1 MIDSQP
7 FMYISIRKCVPYFF
21 LKRRNRLICKT
32 NLLSRALWVVFDM
45 GASYPR
51 LPLRNA
57 LRVAVEW
64 VSFFK
69 MWHNI
74 YTSTDWLCKYILFFP
89 NIQILFME
97 FYRFFYDT
105 YHIDKEN

>member
-7 FMYISIRKCVPYFF
+7 FLYISIRKCVPYFF

-45 GASYPR
+45 GASYPP

-64 VSFFK
+64 VPFFQSVTQ
-69 MWHNI
+69 HI
-74 YTSTDWLCKYILFFP
+74 TSTDWLCKYTSK
-89 NIQILFME
+89 
-97 FYRFFYDT
+97 Y
-105 YHIDKEN
+105 

>member
-1 MIDSQP
+1 MIDGQP

-32 NLLSRALWVVFDM
+32 NLLPRALWVVFDM
-45 GASYPR
+45 GASYPP

-64 VSFFK
+64 VSIFK
-69 MWHNI
+69 V
-74 YTSTDWLCKYILFFP
+74 
-89 NIQILFME
+89 
-97 FYRFFYDT
+97 
-105 YHIDKEN
+105 